1 MEIRRTT
8 VALVAAAL
16 AVASLGGAATARSRP
31 RPFPDL
37 DRYPRPAFTGAEIV
51 AGLEQ
56 FVTDYPLRQALLPN
70 NDAAAEFLAAEAE
83 ELGYRTRT
91 IVAPA
96 GTPERDVK
104 IVEALKRGRT
114 RPNEWIV
121 LVAHYDIANVTFT
134 GATVE
139 GAYDNGSGAN
149 LLRFFARALA
159 DVDTKR
165 SVAIVWP
172 GDEDT
177 TGFVATS
184 VYARMLKERG
194 QKVTAVLGFDM
205 AGIGYPAPYCICIYW
220 TQAGAPDLVPVIEH
234 VNFDYL
240 GFPKGEASPAWPL
253 GTEGTVCN
261 CGPAQGAYGEGQLT
275 GAGFPGIRWHGLAT
289 PGDYPWWHTPMDT
302 VRGMEIVAG
311 GRANLEEGMLNT
323 FLSGYYTVLALDS
336 R

>member
-1 MEIRRTT
+1 MLTT
-8 VALVAAAL
+8 LAAVMVAA
-16 AVASLGGAATARSRP
+16 SLVGSPATAGRP

-37 DRYPRPAFTGAEIV
+37 DRYPRPSFTGADIV

-70 NDAAAEFLAAEAE
+70 NDAAAEFLAGEAK

-91 IVAPA
+91 IVTPA
-96 GTPERDVK
+96 GSPERDVK
-104 IVEALKRGRT
+104 IVEAVKRGRT
-114 RPNEWIV
+114 RPDEWIV

-159 DVDTKR
+159 DVKTNR
-165 SVAIVWP
+165 SIAIVWP

-184 VYARMLKERG
+184 EYARILRERG
-194 QKVTAVLGFDM
+194 QKVAAVLGFDM

-234 VNFDYL
+234 VNFGYL

-253 GTEGTVCN
+253 GTEGSVCN
-261 CGPAQGAYGEGQLT
+261 CGPAIGAYGEGQLT
-275 GAGFPGIRWHGLAT
+275 ASGFPGIRYHGLAT

-311 GRANLEEGMLNT
+311 SRADLEEGMLNT
-323 FLSGYYTVLALDS
+323 LLSGYYTVLALDG

>member
-1 MEIRRTT
+1 MAAVTIF
-8 VALVAAAL
+8 AAL
-16 AVASLGGAATARSRP
+16 AAPGSAGARPNARV
-31 RPFPDL
+31 DL
-37 DRYPRPAFTGAEIV
+37 DRYPRPPFTGADIV

-56 FVTDYPLRQALLPN
+56 FVADYPLRQALLPN
-70 NDAAAEFLAAEAE
+70 NDAAAEFLAGEAA
-83 ELGYRTRT
+83 ELGYRTKVLVLRGG
-91 IVAPA
+91 V
-96 GTPERDVK
+96 PERDVK
-104 IVEALKRGRT
+104 VVEALKRGRS
-114 RPNEWIV
+114 RPDEWIV

-159 DVDTKR
+159 PVKTKR

-177 TGFVATS
+177 TGFAATNG
-184 VYARMLKERG
+184 YARTLKERG

-220 TQAGAPDLVPVIEH
+220 SQAGAETTVPVIDD

-240 GFPKGEASPAWPL
+240 RLPKGEASLAWPL
-253 GTEGTVCN
+253 GTEGAVCN
-261 CGPAQGAYGEGQLT
+261 CGPVQGAYGEGQFT
-275 GAGFPGIRWHGLAT
+275 AQGYPAIRWHGMAG

-311 GRANLEEGMLNT
+311 SRSNLEEGMLNT
-323 FLSGYYTVLALDS
+323 FLSGYYTVLALDAQ
-336 R
+336 

>member
-1 MEIRRTT
+1 MATI
-8 VALVAAAL
+8 VAAL
-16 AVASLGGAATARSRP
+16 AASGAAGARPSLRV
-31 RPFPDL
+31 DL
-37 DRYPRPAFTGAEIV
+37 DRYPRPDFTGADIV

-56 FVTDYPLRQALLPN
+56 FVADYPLRQALLPN
-70 NDAAAEFLAAEAE
+70 NDAAAEFLADEAS
-83 ELGYRTRT
+83 ELGYRTKILDLRG
-91 IVAPA
+91 

-104 IVEALKRGRT
+104 IVEASKRGRT
-114 RPNEWIV
+114 RPDEWIV

-159 DVDTKR
+159 TVKNRR
-165 SVAIVWP
+165 SIVIVWP

-177 TGFVATS
+177 TGFAATNA
-184 VYARMLKERG
+184 YAKALKERG

-220 TQAGAPDLVPVIEH
+220 SQAGAEVNVPVIDH
-234 VNFDYL
+234 VHFDYL
-240 GFPKGEASPAWPL
+240 GFPEGEASPAWPL

-261 CGPAQGAYGEGQLT
+261 CGVVQGAYGEGQFT
-275 GAGFPGIRWHGLAT
+275 AQGYPAIRWHGMAS

-302 VRGMEIVAG
+302 VRGMELVAG
-311 GRANLEEGMLNT
+311 SRANLEEGMMNT
-323 FLSGYYTVLALDS
+323 FLSGYYTVLALDAQ
-336 R
+336 